1 MPTDDRE
8 IDDRKTPPVAES
20 TPPLGATEP
29 DDDERQAGGPSVPA
43 NVCEPEDAER
53 TPTTDTL
60 APAPTDDE
68 SAIAANASGAGEK
81 TKPNAL
87 RLHDKASNAHAVVG
101 EFPATIGNSP
111 ACDLA
116 LKGPGPVGVY
126 ARLRHERSA
135 FIIEKAHS
143 EVPLVVNEKELRSVI
158 LMDGD
163 VLMLGEHEVHVRFAR
178 VEADVEQE
186 QSRNKRKNRLRVIG
200 AIALVI
206 VLLMIV
212 SMAWSYLTEREA
224 PLPAPKA
231 TTENIAD
238 HSAAGSWNDPADDA
252 SSLSAKPSP
261 PSIAAS
267 SPVEPSRPAPLSESP
282 RVAENLGSDTP
293 STPPPTSSAIDQW
306 DSPEPAALSPPVASE
321 PPRPADTVSDSN
333 PQPQPQPSAS
343 DSQASA
349 RQLAVTAAIEE
360 ATDLYVAGN
369 GEQAI
374 GRLHQA
380 SAELQGDAG
389 DRLQT
394 MRERLDQALNAY
406 RGGLAAIDAGRP
418 LEMVRQRD
426 RLASA
431 ERPLDTTQLS
441 AYRRELD
448 AAALIAYRSWARE
461 ADNQNATATAYR
473 WYRRILSIA
482 PLDAEAAR
490 RIAALDQAAKEQYLT
505 GYRLETKDIKSAL
518 LYWRNAASMVPGA
531 SRWHRLASEKL
542 DDYANFK
549 TRS

>member
-29 DDDERQAGGPSVPA
+29 DDGERQAGGPSVHA

-60 APAPTDDE
+60 APAPANNE
-68 SAIAANASGAGEK
+68 SAIAANASGTGEK
-81 TKPNAL
+81 AKPNAL

-126 ARLRHERSA
+126 ARLRHERNA

-178 VEADVEQE
+178 VEPDVEQE

-206 VLLMIV
+206 LLLMVV
-212 SMAWSYLTEREA
+212 SMTWSYLTEREA

-231 TTENIAD
+231 TTESIAD
-238 HSAAGSWNDPADDA
+238 HSAAGGWTDPADDA
-252 SSLSAKPSP
+252 SGLPAEPNP
-261 PSIAAS
+261 PSVVAS

-282 RVAENLGSDTP
+282 RVAEDLGSDTP
-293 STPPPTSSAIDQW
+293 SMPSATLTAIDRR

-333 PQPQPQPSAS
+333 SQPQPLAS

-374 GRLHQA
+374 GRLRQA
-380 SAELQGDAG
+380 STELQGDAG

-426 RLASA
+426 SLASA
-431 ERPLDTTQLS
+431 ERPLDTTQPS
-441 AYRRELD
+441 AYRQELD

-461 ADNQNATATAYR
+461 ADDQNATATAYR

-482 PLDAEAAR
+482 PLNAEAAR